1 VLESNSYMA
10 KILEVSVQEF
20 KIARI
25 TMLRHPMTK
34 ERNSKKKIKGNA
46 RNQVTNTFGHTP
58 IDWTQMRKYSANFKL
73 CQYKLEKL
81 KGKKENI
88 HTKHNTQEL

>member
-1 VLESNSYMA
+1 MLESNSYMA

-25 TMLRHPMTK
+25 TMLRHPMIK

-46 RNQVTNTFGHTP
+46 RNQVTNTFGHIP

-88 HTKHNTQEL
+88 LTKHNTQEL